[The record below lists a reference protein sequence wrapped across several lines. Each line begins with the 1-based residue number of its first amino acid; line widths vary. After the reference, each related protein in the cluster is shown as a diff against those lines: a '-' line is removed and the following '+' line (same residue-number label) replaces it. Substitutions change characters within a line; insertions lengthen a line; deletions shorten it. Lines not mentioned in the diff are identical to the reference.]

1 MLLQSLVEN
10 TKHRRYTLLC
20 IGVAVIVAVV
30 QPLLTGHIYSE
41 AQVTQLLEG
50 LKDSSLYLG
59 SAIATASATTLALM
73 LTLLSLASQADTS
86 FEYETYKGIKL
97 IGQISTSTFIGA
109 VTLLLLLSFPIGEFK
124 NIDPIWFKTVYYVLS
139 AVNGLLVGL
148 MIVGVLILLDTI
160 TTLVKELS
168 PDID

>member
-1 MLLQSLVEN
+1 M
-10 TKHRRYTLLC
+10 
-20 IGVAVIVAVV
+20 
-30 QPLLTGHIYSE
+30 LTGQIYSE

-50 LKDSSLYLG
+50 LKNSSLYFG

-97 IGQISTSTFIGA
+97 IGQLSTFTFIGA
-109 VTLLLLLSFPIGEFK
+109 VTLLLMLSFPIGKFE
-124 NIDPIWFKTVYYVLS
+124 NIPPVWFQTIYYALS
-139 AVNGLLVGL
+139 AVNGLLAGL